1 MGIFLETHFMRTRP
15 FLQNTVAAETNA
27 KRLIYGS
34 SRSGLI
40 LLSEQKNTNPK
51 NIARP
56 LENCQ
61 DIHGVPGFTICS
73 SNFDRNACFLRELS
87 LSQSDKRACFRYTS
101 FAC

>member
-1 MGIFLETHFMRTRP
+1 MRTRP

-40 LLSEQKNTNPK
+40 LLSEQNTNPK
-51 NIARP
+51 NIVRP
-56 LENCQ
+56 LESCQ

-87 LSQSDKRACFRYTS
+87 LSQSDERAMLQVHFICMLSEISQNT
-101 FAC
+101 